1 MGFWDKKEEHYDQV
15 YNNDNFEENKS
26 SLGHE
31 VIAGGAAFAGFKA
44 FEDHQ
49 RKEGKPVSH
58 AFAKELLAGFA
69 AAEVDKLAET
79 KGEDWFDRERA
90 KHDAKKHAEQ
100 MYDDHYVDNH
110 GADQYDPNQY
120 SRPQQFDNRAWEL
133 ERDLGGKKKLK
144 AISRALRN
152 VEQSTPRPRRRGG
165 NNALPSPFDA
175 APKYTYLNRDHARQ
189 GETSSARDQDDLRS
203 LAITNSRTRY
213 GRDQGSQL
221 GRTPEEEPLT
231 QGRSE
236 RSGLGN
242 NYGSIIGSPPSAA
255 KKRAKDKAWTP
266 PSLTLPGAALDPDHA
281 GSSLHKQQSVTLPP
295 PAEPAESEND
305 NAFEVGKT
313 VSPNHHKSLPTKYKS
328 VFSPKRMNSN
338 PSPIV
343 KTQSRPSVRRI
354 FSLTNKSPPASPGDV
369 PLEAYRDLDF
379 RQAEFF
385 NFLDGELEKIETFY
399 KQKEDEATQRLAV
412 LRDQLHIMRDRRI
425 DDIIQKQTDK
435 IHAKS
440 HKHDGNHVLSGGQN
454 SSSSDENQRVRK
466 STGGALKD
474 TLLNPID
481 AALDAIN
488 AGKYGKSTKNI
499 SQLGTPAAIQ
509 PQDNLESR
517 RDFTRRP
524 ELPDVP
530 YQTAKRKLK
539 VALQEYY
546 RGLELLKS
554 YALLNRTAFRKI
566 NKKYDKT
573 VNARPSSR
581 YMNEKVNQAW
591 FVNSDVIEG
600 HIRATEDLYARYF
613 EKGNHK
619 VAIGKLRIKIARA
632 GDYTD
637 NTFRNGLLLSAGVIL
652 GVQGIIQA
660 DTIADLSNTDDST
673 LAVNTSYLLQ
683 IYAGYFLVNFL
694 VLCFCLACRVWHE
707 NKINYVFIFEYD
719 TRHHLDWRQLSELPC
734 WCLFMLGLCMQINFH
749 QVGGEKLYLYYP
761 VILIGLS
768 VALLFCPFKIFY
780 FRTRMWLLYSLWRLC
795 LAGIYPVEWRD
806 FYLGDMFC
814 SLTYSMSGIALFFC
828 IYAHGWSNPPQC
840 NSSHLR
846 VTGFLS
852 TVPGIW
858 RLLQCLRRYKD
869 TGNKFPHL
877 LNGGKYTATIL
888 FYASMSIYRMDQRP
902 STKAVWIFFATING
916 IYTSFWDIY
925 YDWSLGDPHAKNP
938 FLRKE
943 LGYKKVWWY
952 YTAMCID
959 PILRFNWVM
968 YTIIPLQLQHSAL
981 TSFCVSL
988 SEVFRR
994 GMWSVFR
1001 VENEHCTNVGRFR
1014 ASRDVPLPYYV
1025 PSGEE
1030 EVEDHTSGI
1039 PRAPQRI
1046 DEEQPDEQHPY
1057 TPMASPT
1064 YPPPNRPSTASG
1076 ADLERVQSSIRRRR
1090 GAQDD
1095 FRPSPLQRAFTHVGD
1110 IFRDAHA
1117 EDFERKLKP
1126 ELGRDPRNAN
1136 KVIEDDDDTDDE
1148 SDNDEESAAVL
1159 GIASASGS
1167 QGDDMRSRPNE
1178 VDAEII
1184 AEAVAQVDNEAGDD
1198 EVLSALDRIR
1208 EDLTMG
1214 VKDARSDCSHQ
1225 ES

>member
-1 MGFWDKKEEHYDQV
+1 MDKKEENYDQV

-58 AFAKELLAGFA
+58 AFAKEMLAGFA

-79 KGEDWFDRERA
+79 KGEDWFDREKA
-90 KHDAKKHAEQ
+90 KRDAKQHAEQ
-100 MYDDHYVDNH
+100 MYDDHYVNNH

-120 SRPQQFDNRAWEL
+120 SRPQQFDNRGCL
-133 ERDLGGKKKLK
+133 HIKSVPVTHQTGKKKLK
-144 AISRALRN
+144 AINRALRN
-152 VEQSTPRPRRRGG
+152 VESSTPRLRRRRGG
-165 NNALPSPFDA
+165 NLLPSPFDA
-175 APKYTYLNRDHARQ
+175 APKYTYLNRDHARP
-189 GETSSARDQDDLRS
+189 GETASAREPDDLRA
-203 LAITNSRTRY
+203 LAMTNSHTRQQ
-213 GRDQGSQL
+213 REQASQL

-231 QGRSE
+231 NGRSE
-236 RSGLGN
+236 RAGLGN
-242 NYGSIIGSPPSAA
+242 NYGSIIGTPPSSGQ
-255 KKRAKDKAWTP
+255 KRAKDKAWTP

-281 GSSLHKQQSVTLPP
+281 GSSLHKQYSVTLPP
-295 PAEPAESEND
+295 PAEPAEPTEPGTD

-313 VSPNHHKSLPTKYKS
+313 VSPKHHSSLPAKYRS
-328 VFSPKRMNSN
+328 VFSPKRINSN
-338 PSPIV
+338 PGPIIQP
-343 KTQSRPSVRRI
+343 QSRPSVRRI
-354 FSLTNKSPPASPGDV
+354 FSLGGKSPPASPADV

-379 RQAEFF
+379 CQAEFF
-385 NFLDGELEKIETFY
+385 SFLDGELDKIETFY
-399 KQKEDEATQRLAV
+399 KEKEDEATQRLAV

-435 IHAKS
+435 IHARS
-440 HKHDGNHVLSGGQN
+440 HKHDGNHVLTGGQN
-454 SSSSDENQRVRK
+454 SSSSDEHQRGKK
-466 STGGALKD
+466 SAGGVLKH
-474 TLLNPID
+474 TFLNPID
-481 AALDAIN
+481 AALEAIN

-499 SQLGTPAAIQ
+499 SQLATPAALQ
-509 PQDNLESR
+509 PQDNIDNR
-517 RDFTRRP
+517 RDFSRRP

-539 VALQEYY
+539 IALQEYY

-554 YALLNRTAFRKI
+554 YSLLNRTAFRKI

-581 YMNEKVNQAW
+581 YMNEKVNHAY

-652 GVQGIIQA
+652 GVQGIIKA
-660 DTIADLSNTDDST
+660 DAITDLSNTDGST
-673 LAVNTSYLLQ
+673 LAINTSYLLQ
-683 IYAGYFLVNFL
+683 IYAGYFLINFL

-734 WCLFMLGLCMQINFH
+734 WCLFMLGLFMQINFH
-749 QVGGEKLYLYYP
+749 QVGGESVYLYYP
-761 VILIGLS
+761 VMLIGAT

-828 IYAHGWSNPPQC
+828 LYAHDWNNPPQC

-846 VTGFLS
+846 ITGFLS
-852 TVPGIW
+852 TIPGIW

-877 LNGGKYTATIL
+877 LNGGKYIATIM
-888 FYASMSIYRMDQRP
+888 FYATLSIYRMDNKP
-902 STKAVWIFFATING
+902 STKAVWLLFATING

-925 YDWSLGDPHAKNP
+925 YDWSLGDPHAKHP

-1030 EVEDHTSGI
+1030 EPEDHTSGI
-1039 PRAPQRI
+1039 PRTPQRV

-1057 TPMASPT
+1057 TPTASPT
-1064 YPPPNRPSTASG
+1064 YPPPNHSATASG
-1076 ADLERVQSSIRRRR
+1076 ADVERVQSSIRKRR
-1090 GAQDD
+1090 APQDEL
-1095 FRPSPLQRAFTHVGD
+1095 RSSPLQRAFTH
-1110 IFRDAHA
+1110 
-1117 EDFERKLKP
+1117 P
-1126 ELGRDPRNAN
+1126 E
-1136 KVIEDDDDTDDE
+1136 V
-1148 SDNDEESAAVL
+1148 V
-1159 GIASASGS
+1159 
-1167 QGDDMRSRPNE
+1167 
-1178 VDAEII
+1178 
-1184 AEAVAQVDNEAGDD
+1184 AEAVAQADEEAADD
-1198 EVLSALDRIR
+1198 TDEGAVSALSRIR
-1208 EDLTMG
+1208 EDLRLG
-1214 VKDARSDCSHQ
+1214 VRDARSDCTHQ
-1225 ES
+1225 EQEQ